1 MYTKEKIYYENIQNV
16 NSKYIDSF
24 KKNLNNPNKISNY
37 ILGKNVNKFENEF
50 EAYNSKNKRYGVGVG
65 NGLDALTFSLLA
77 LNLKKNSEV
86 LVPAN
91 TYVASILSIVNAGLK
106 PILIDPSHLTCNLSL
121 SQLKKRIS
129 KKTKAILVV
138 HLYGLP
144 CSMKEIMII
153 AKKYKLKVIEDCAQA
168 IGATYLGKKVGTFGD
183 FGCFSFYPTKHLGA
197 IGDGGLVSCKNKKDQ
212 KIIKM
217 LRNYGSIKRYKNEI
231 VGYNSRLDEIQAIF
245 LRIKLK
251 DLNNIIKKKIYLAK
265 IYNKLLDNKKFI
277 LPFDS
282 KNQKHVYYV
291 YGVRT
296 DHRSKIKNVLSNN
309 NIYTDVH
316 YPTPPYKQ
324 KALKKLFNKQK
335 FPISDKIHSSIL
347 SLPISCSHKK
357 KDIEKICKILN
368 NIKI

>member
-1 MYTKEKIYYENIQNV
+1 MSIKQKIYYENIQKV
-16 NSKYIDSF
+16 NNKYINIF
-24 KKNLNNPNKISNY
+24 KKSLNNPNKISSY
-37 ILGKNVNKFENEF
+37 ILGENVNKFEKEF
-50 EAYNSKNKRYGVGVG
+50 EAYNSKNKRYGVSVG

-91 TYVASILSIVNAGLK
+91 TYVASIISIINSGLK
-106 PILIDPSHLTCNLSL
+106 PVLIDPSYLTCNLS
-121 SQLKKRIS
+121 SSNLKTKIT

-153 AKKYKLKVIEDCAQA
+153 AKKYNLKVIEDCAQST
-168 IGATYLGKKVGTFGD
+168 GAEYLGKKVGTFGD

-197 IGDGGLVSCKNKKDQ
+197 IGDGGLVSCKNKKYQ

-217 LRNYGSIKRYKNEI
+217 MRNYGSIKRYKNEI
-231 VGYNSRLDEIQAIF
+231 IGYNSRLDEIQAIF

-265 IYNKLLDNKKFI
+265 IYDKLIDRKKFVI
-277 LPFDS
+277 PFSGRD
-282 KNQKHVYYV
+282 QKHVYYV
-291 YGVRT
+291 YGIRN
-296 DHRSKIKNVLSNN
+296 DYRNKIKNALKIN
-309 NIYTDVH
+309 NIDTDVH

-347 SLPISCSHKK
+347 SLPISSSHNK
-357 KDIEKICKILN
+357 KDIEKVCKILN
-368 NIKI
+368 NIRI